1 MREQL
6 GEVVPDIRRN
16 VVSMVPDIFFGGL
29 DAGIET
35 QALAEFALVAR
46 AQSVLKRTTVSK
58 EMCRQPEQK
67 AARAGAATEAAGSC
81 HIFLRVA
88 AMGDRFSVVQCIN
101 DAVLQILFCPAA
113 SIRPLPGGG
122 VSPPKRPVTR
132 AKLV

>member
-46 AQSVLKRTTVSK
+46 GAKRVEAHNGIQRDVSAAWAESSQSR
-58 EMCRQPEQK
+58 
-67 AARAGAATEAAGSC
+67 GSNRSS
-81 HIFLRVA
+81 RV
-88 AMGDRFSVVQCIN
+88 MSHF
-101 DAVLQILFCPAA
+101 
-113 SIRPLPGGG
+113 
-122 VSPPKRPVTR
+122 PPCGRNG
-132 AKLV
+132 